1 MFKKVFEYA
10 GPHKKDLY
18 GATFIVLLSVLMG
31 VLPFVLAYQVIS
43 PLVMGESV
51 DSGYVSMRV
60 IGVLVCLVLQAILY
74 GWGLDVSHKA
84 AYNTLLRLR
93 TSLQKRFE
101 ALPLGVIQDKGTGT
115 IKKLF
120 VDDVDSL
127 EVLLA
132 HSLPEGIANLM
143 IPLAIYVA
151 MFFIDWKLALLSLA
165 SIPVSFAAM
174 MIMYSVGMKKMGPY
188 YMAGQKMNNTIIE
201 YINGMEVVKVFNKDA
216 ESYERFRK
224 DISDYRDYT
233 LEWYKAAWPWMA
245 IYSSLLPC
253 TIILTLPVGA
263 WFVLCGFSSLPDLI
277 LVLCLSLSIGIPLL
291 KSLGFLPTMPQLNY
305 KIAAL
310 EQVLETAPL
319 QQTEAAFQGKNH
331 DICFDHVT
339 FGYEKTQPGPDGKP
353 MVTVDEVIH
362 DVSFTARDGQKTA
375 LVGESGSGKSTLAKL
390 LIHYYDP
397 QQGSISIG
405 GQKITD
411 MSLEA
416 LNSQISYVAQDQY
429 LFNTSLLENIRMGR
443 PDATDEEVLEAAKK
457 AQCME
462 FLDKLPQGIRSMAGD
477 AGKMLSG
484 GQRQRIS
491 LARAILKNAPII
503 VLDEATAYADPE
515 NEEKMEAA
523 IAELV
528 KGKTLFVIAHK
539 LPAIM
544 NADRICVVAHG
555 SLVAT
560 GTHNELLQTC
570 KEYQKLWKAAQDSAE
585 WKVNTA
591 KEGD

>member
-18 GATFIVLLSVLMG
+18 IATFIVLLSVLMG

-43 PLVMGESV
+43 PLVMGNAV
-51 DSGYVSMRV
+51 DTKYVCIRV
-60 IGVLVCLVLQAILY
+60 IGVLICLILQAILY

-84 AYNTLLRLR
+84 AYSTLLRLR

-101 ALPLGVIQDKGTGT
+101 AVPLGFIQDKGTGT

-143 IPLAIYVA
+143 IPIAIYVA

-165 SIPVSFAAM
+165 SIPISFAAM

-253 TIILTLPVGA
+253 TIILTLPLGA
-263 WFVLCGFSSLPDLI
+263 WFVLCGFSTLPDLI

-291 KSLGFLPTMPQLNY
+291 KSLSFLPTMPQLNY

-319 QQTEAAFQGKNH
+319 QQTDAVFHGKNY
-331 DICFDHVT
+331 DICFDHIT
-339 FGYEKTQPGPDGKP
+339 FGYEKSQPGPDGQP
-353 MVTVDEVIH
+353 MVTMDEVIH
-362 DVSFTARDGQKTA
+362 DISFTAKAGQKTA

-405 GQKITD
+405 GQKITE

-416 LNSQISYVAQDQY
+416 LNSQVSYVAQDQY
-429 LFNTSLLENIRMGR
+429 LFNTSILENIRIGR

-462 FLDKLPQGIRSMAGD
+462 FLEKLPQGIHSMAGD

-544 NADRICVVAHG
+544 NADQICVIEHG
-555 SLVAT
+555 KLAAT
-560 GTHNELLQTC
+560 GTHAELLAIC
-570 KEYQKLWKAAQDSAE
+570 EKYKKLWKASQDSAE
-585 WKVNTA
+585 WKVNA
-591 KEGD
+591 VKEGK